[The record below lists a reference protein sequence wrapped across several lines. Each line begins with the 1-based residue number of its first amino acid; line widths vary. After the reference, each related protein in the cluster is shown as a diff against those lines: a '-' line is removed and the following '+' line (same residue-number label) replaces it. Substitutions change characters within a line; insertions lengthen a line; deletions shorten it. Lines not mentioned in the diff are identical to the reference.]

1 MGSETLMFVN
11 VYYSLRADNN
21 RYRDRA
27 RGSIIFYRNYSADMD
42 GQELLL
48 KYYYYFDKSTR
59 NLAVE
64 T

>member
-27 RGSIIFYRNYSADMD
+27 RGSIIFYRNYSADMN
-42 GQELLL
+42 GQKLFLE
-48 KYYYYFDKSTR
+48 YCYYFNKNIR

-64 T
+64 I

>member
-1 MGSETLMFVN
+1 MGSETFIFADT
-11 VYYSLRADNN
+11 YYNLRADNN
-21 RYRDRA
+21 RYRDRV
-27 RGSIIFYRNYSADMD
+27 RGNTILYRNYNADVD

-48 KYYYYFDKSTR
+48 EYYYYFSKSTR

>member
-1 MGSETLMFVN
+1 MGSETSILADA
-11 VYYSLRADNN
+11 YYSLRVDND

-27 RGSIIFYRNYSADMD
+27 RGNIIPYRNYDADVD
-42 GQELLL
+42 GQKLLL
-48 KYYYYFDKSTR
+48 KYYYYFSKSTR